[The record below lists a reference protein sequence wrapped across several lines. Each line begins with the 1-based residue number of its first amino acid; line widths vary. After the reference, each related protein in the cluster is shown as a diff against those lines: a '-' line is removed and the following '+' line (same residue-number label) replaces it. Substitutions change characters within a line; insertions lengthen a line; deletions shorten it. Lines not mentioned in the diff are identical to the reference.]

1 MTNPAFHIALLG
13 DSIFDNRAYTGG
25 APDVA
30 AHLRD
35 VLPTARVTLCAVDG
49 TTTTDVGPQFDR
61 VPRDATHLV
70 LSLGGN
76 DALMNADL
84 LDMPARST
92 GEALDLFR
100 ERLEDFET
108 SYGYV
113 LQALVALGKRA
124 TVCTIYNGNL
134 RASEASRAR
143 IALMM
148 FNDVILRGALASGVD
163 AIDLRLVCT
172 EPSDFAN
179 PIEPS
184 GSGGRKIAQAVARAV
199 GASDA
204 PERRI
209 ILTAG

>member
-1 MTNPAFHIALLG
+1 MNTPLHIALLG
-13 DSIFDNRAYTGG
+13 DSVFDNRAYTGG
-25 APDVA
+25 EPDVA
-30 AHLRD
+30 AHMRNI
-35 VLPTARVTLCAVDG
+35 LPSAKVTLCAVDG
-49 TTTTDVGPQFDR
+49 STTTDLGKQFDR
-61 VPRDATHLV
+61 VPRNATHVV
-70 LSLGGN
+70 LSVGGN

-84 LDMPARST
+84 LDLPVRST

-100 ERLEDFET
+100 ERVEVFET

-113 LQALVALGKRA
+113 MEALVALGKQA

-134 RASEASRAR
+134 SAKEASRAR

-148 FNDVILRGALASGVD
+148 FNDVILRAALGAGVD

-172 EPSDFAN
+172 EPDDFAN

-184 GSGGRKIAQAVARAV
+184 GRGGMKIAQAISRAL
-199 GASDA
+199 GAGGK

-209 ILTAG
+209 ALTAG